1 MAQTATGKNW
11 QKWLLI
17 GSLALNVLIIGLL
30 IGAMLRGPDRQK
42 RPPNFNGGLPGL
54 IRAVPEGHHKTMK
67 DAFREQKAAH
77 ADLRREL
84 GVLRREFIVALQAE
98 PFDMGVVEA
107 ALDKHRAVTS
117 RISDTGRE
125 TILKTIAAMS
135 EEDRQEFA
143 ANLQKRRSRR

>member
-1 MAQTATGKNW
+1 MAQTETGRNW

-30 IGAMLRGPDRQK
+30 IGATLRGPDRK
-42 RPPNFNGGLPGL
+42 MRPPNFNGGLPGL
-54 IRAVPEGHHKTMK
+54 IHAVPKGHHKTMK
-67 DAFREQKAAH
+67 DAFREQKTTH

-84 GVLRREFIVALQAE
+84 GVLRREFIAALQAE

-107 ALDKHRAVTS
+107 AFDKYRAVTS
-117 RISDTGRE
+117 RISETGRK
-125 TILKTIAAMS
+125 TILKTVAAMS
-135 EEDRQEFA
+135 EEDRKEFA